1 MLEAR
6 MTYIA
11 QQRQTVDKLNKEME
25 QKLIEVVFFFFNPVW
40 KLRPLCQILLEIVCD
55 TESKA
60 LLHDSFGSELDK

>member
-25 QKLIEVVFFFFNPVW
+25 QKLIEVLFFCNSVW
-40 KLRPLCQILLEIVCD
+40 KLRALSQILMKIVHD
-55 TESKA
+55 TYSWA
-60 LLHDSFGSELDK
+60 LSH